1 MSLVSPFSGHGV
13 HDVPEHVNS
22 KGKFNLF
29 LGTPQVLLL
38 AGRRDISP
46 SLYLCCPSRGLQQL
60 DYVYCHPTF
69 YTWQRLCRLTSVIY
83 TSVPEFI

>member
-29 LGTPQVLLL
+29 LGTPPGSAPGGETRHIPFPIPVVLLEAFSYSTMCIATPL
-38 AGRRDISP
+38 FIPGNASV
-46 SLYLCCPSRGLQQL
+46 GL
-60 DYVYCHPTF
+60 
-69 YTWQRLCRLTSVIY
+69 RL
-83 TSVPEFI
+83 

>member
-29 LGTPQVLLL
+29 LGTPP
-38 AGRRDISP
+38 R
-46 SLYLCCPSRGLQQL
+46 LCSWRGDETYPLPYTRCPSRGLQLL